1 MQALLDSVRLL
12 NASLN
17 LQDLLSHL
25 IRTVMGRLL
34 VTRVAVAIAEQGEMR
49 VALARGVAG
58 LSKGS
63 ALTESEA
70 AQNKLELWYPIGPAD
85 HPLGVLALGKPALV
99 AASPWP

>member
-34 VTRVAVAIAEQGEMR
+34 VTRVAVAIEEKGEMR

-58 LSKGS
+58 LEKGS
-63 ALTESEA
+63 VLRQSEA
-70 AQNKLELWYPIGPAD
+70 AEKKLGLWYLIGPAD
-85 HPLGVLALGKPALV
+85 RPLGVLALGKPALGSV
-99 AASPWP
+99 TE